1 MNKVIYYYTIYWKAF
16 PTKERPSEVETF
28 SISYSKGNAPKDRYD
43 HHDAV
48 MDYLIDTNPN
58 PFKPVPNFIIIKTT
72 TEQQETK

>member
-1 MNKVIYYYTIYWKAF
+1 MSKVIYYYTIYWKSF

-28 SISYSKGNAPKDRYD
+28 SISYSKGNAPKDRYG

-58 PFKPVPNFIIIKTT
+58 PFKPVPDFIIIKTT
-72 TEQQETK
+72 TEQ